1 VLFEKGPNRDGA
13 ILDLNSAL
21 RREPIVLTLTGVT
34 QVDRDPDWVFG
45 ELHDPRTLLSC
56 VPGASLTR
64 LVGPRKFEARIAV
77 GAGPFKFA
85 YAGTGRIV
93 DSDSRLRTA
102 SMTLNGSATAH
113 MPSIRVRMAMAV
125 LPRLRGSEIQMS
137 FRVVVSDQTGLL
149 ARSWVDPIAWDLL
162 DHTVRRVKQ
171 RLEDTP
177 LAPVLPQLEINHH

>member
-1 VLFEKGPNRDGA
+1 VLSVLFEKGPNRDGA
-13 ILDLNSAL
+13 VLDLNAAL

-34 QVDRDPDWVFG
+34 HVDRDPDWVFS

-64 LVGPRKFEARIAV
+64 LAGPRRFEARIAV

-93 DSDSRLRTA
+93 SSDPRLRTA
-102 SMTLNGSATAH
+102 AMTLNGSAASH
-113 MPSIRVRMAMAV
+113 VPSIRVRMAMAV
-125 LPRLRGSEIQMS
+125 LPHLRGSEIQMS

-149 ARSWVDPIAWDLL
+149 ARSWIDPIACELL

-171 RLEDTP
+171 QLECTP
-177 LAPVLPQLEINHH
+177 LAPSPTAA

>member
-1 VLFEKGPNRDGA
+1 MLFEKGSHRDGA
-13 ILDLNSAL
+13 VLDLDSTL
-21 RREPIVLTLTGVT
+21 RREPIVLTLSGVT

-56 VPGASLTR
+56 VPGGSLTR

-93 DSDSRLRTA
+93 DSDPGLRTA
-102 SMTLNGSATAH
+102 SMTLHGSAASH
-113 MPSIRVRMAMAV
+113 VPSIRVRMAMAV
-125 LPRLRGSEIQMS
+125 HSHLRGSEIHMS
-137 FRVVVSDQTGLL
+137 FRVVISDQTGLL
-149 ARSWVDPIAWDLL
+149 ARSWVDPIACELL

-177 LAPVLPQLEINHH
+177 LAPSPTLA